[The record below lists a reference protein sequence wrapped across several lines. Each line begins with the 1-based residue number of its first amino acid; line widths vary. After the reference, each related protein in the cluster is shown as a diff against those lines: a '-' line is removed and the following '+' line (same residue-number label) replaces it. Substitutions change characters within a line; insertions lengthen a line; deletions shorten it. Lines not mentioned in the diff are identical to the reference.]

1 MIALR
6 NPDAYKSASAFAPI
20 ANPTTSSLAQK
31 GEYISPHGVA
41 TALIPLYC
49 CDVDCCQHQTTLC
62 TLPSYRG

>member
-20 ANPTTSSLAQK
+20 ANPITSSLAQK
-31 GEYISPHGVA
+31 GGHVSPHGDA

-49 CDVDCCQHQTTLC
+49 CDVHCWRHQTTPH
-62 TLPSYRG
+62 TLVSYRG